1 MRFHQEFGEVD
12 EFIII
17 PPLIHFVK
25 GGALAGVSVMCV
37 GDSVCLRVSFVQKWL
52 HCKLSKK

>member
-1 MRFHQEFGEVD
+1 VRFHQEFGEVD

-17 PPLIHFVK
+17 PPLLHFVK

-37 GDSVCLRVSFVQKWL
+37 GDSVCLRVSFVQK
-52 HCKLSKK
+52 